1 MSGFLARTVAR
12 AIGREASLGPRPDYR
27 FRNAPLFAREPP
39 PPLAAPDSMQSIFG
53 DDLPT
58 AAVSRRSTGIEFSL
72 EAQSLKGEVA
82 GPGKSGRQA
91 GPPDAPSVEWKEPAY
106 HPRLPEG
113 DAGQARDAFDK
124 AGTLDDTRRGREA
137 LDDARRTLHALDDAA
152 LLMPLDAAGRWKAGQ
167 TPDASGRSEDEHATR
182 IADRRTRSTGA
193 FARSASA
200 NRDDTPPPEEP
211 PTVVVHIGRID
222 VRAVHAPTAT
232 PQAPQKSRLQRPTLE
247 AYLHSRERGRP

>member
-1 MSGFLARTVAR
+1 
-12 AIGREASLGPRPDYR
+12 
-27 FRNAPLFAREPP
+27 
-39 PPLAAPDSMQSIFG
+39 MQSKFG

-58 AAVSRRSTGIEFSL
+58 AAVSQRSTGIEFSL
-72 EAQSLKGEVA
+72 EAQSLNGEVA
-82 GPGKSGRQA
+82 DPGKSGRQA
-91 GPPDAPSVEWKEPAY
+91 EPPDPPFVEWKEPAY

-113 DAGQARDAFDK
+113 DAGQPRDAFDK

-152 LLMPLDAAGRWKAGQ
+152 LPMPLDAAGRWSAAQRAGQ
-167 TPDASGRSEDEHATR
+167 TPDATGRSEDEHAAR
-182 IADRRTRSTGA
+182 IADRRTRSTVA
-193 FARSASA
+193 FVRSASA
-200 NRDDTPPPEEP
+200 NRDDTPPPDEP

-232 PQAPQKSRLQRPTLE
+232 PPAPQKSRLQRPTLE